1 MNMKTIVSAVL
12 ITFLVGVSYGKDKVP
27 TGVEIKA
34 PAQTVKASIVR
45 EMIGQGW
52 TIDSEDQF
60 QLVFSRN
67 MNGSSACTDIQ
78 PKDFMRFTLV
88 ENQGSTFV
96 SASSESDHA
105 GPSCR
110 DVRVNTN
117 QKAMH
122 RILTDLKTQVESTT
136 PESETPTA
144 VAFTPATATGIQ
156 PSPSTLSPPPAAIP
170 SVAVAPPVDR
180 SSLNVTLPSAG
191 GEEESLGVAARRARE
206 KKAAEAALNTQQ

>member
-1 MNMKTIVSAVL
+1 MKTIVSTIL
-12 ITFLVGVSYGKDKVP
+12 ITFLFGVSYGKDKAP

-34 PAQTVKASIVR
+34 PAQTVKASIIR
-45 EMIGQGW
+45 GMIGQGW
-52 TIDSEDQF
+52 TIDSEGEF

-67 MNGSSACTDIQ
+67 MDGPSACTDVQ

-96 SASSESDHA
+96 SASSKSEHA

-110 DVRVNTN
+110 DVRENTN

-122 RILTDLKTQVESTT
+122 KILTDLKTQVESTT
-136 PESETPTA
+136 PEPEMPTA
-144 VAFTPATATGIQ
+144 VAFTPEAATVIQ
-156 PSPSTLSPPPAAIP
+156 PSPSTLSPPPASIP

-180 SSLNVTLPSAG
+180 SSLNVTLPSAEE
-191 GEEESLGVAARRARE
+191 EEESLGAAARRARA
-206 KKAAEAALNTQQ
+206 KKAAEAAQNRQQ

>member
-1 MNMKTIVSAVL
+1 MKTIVSAIL
-12 ITFLVGVSYGKDKVP
+12 ITFLVGVSYGKDKAP

-34 PAQTVKASIVR
+34 PAQTLKASIVR
-45 EMIGQGW
+45 GMIGQGW
-52 TIDSEDQF
+52 TIASEGEF

-96 SASSESDHA
+96 SASSESEHA
-105 GPSCR
+105 GPSCHG
-110 DVRVNTN
+110 VRENNIN

-122 RILTDLKTQVESTT
+122 KILTDLKTEAESAT
-136 PESETPTA
+136 PEPETATA
-144 VAFTPATATGIQ
+144 VAFTPATATAMQ

-180 SSLNVTLPSAG
+180 SSLNVTLTSTSL
-191 GEEESLGVAARRARE
+191 EEESLGVAARRARE
-206 KKAAEAALNTQQ
+206 KKAAEALQNKQQ